1 MAAEFLTRAT
11 AIKIAAWLAAT
22 IVLNGCMTS
31 RIESTKDAATGLG
44 TNESIVIL
52 SSSYHVAKPAEDA
65 FIECVT
71 ENAQSGSKK
80 LRVYPAAEFRDALF
94 PWLEPR
100 TAPAKAANLQE
111 MLDRPGVQEAIKARN
126 VRYIVWIQGTTEES
140 NNNGGLACAA
150 GPTGGACFGLA
161 WWDNLSSYEAA
172 IWDLAAAADAGKVTT
187 NVNGTSMIPALIV
200 PVPFIARTRA
210 AACKGM
216 ASQLQTFIAG

>member
-1 MAAEFLTRAT
+1 MC
-11 AIKIAAWLAAT
+11 LAAT
-22 IVLNGCMTS
+22 IILAGCMTS
-31 RIESTKDAATGLG
+31 RVESTKDAATGIG
-44 TNESIVIL
+44 KNESIVIL

-71 ENAQSGSKK
+71 DKAQSGSRK
-80 LRVYPAAEFRDALF
+80 LQVYPADEFRDALF

-100 TAPAKAANLQE
+100 TAPAKAADLPE
-111 MLDRPGVQEAIKARN
+111 FLGRPGVQDVIRARK
-126 VRYIVWIQGTTEES
+126 VRYVVWVQGKTEES
-140 NNNGGLACAA
+140 NSNGGLACAA

-172 IWDLAAAADAGKVTT
+172 VWDLESATDTGKVTT
-187 NVNGTSMIPALIV
+187 SVNGTSMVPAVIV
-200 PVPFIARTRA
+200 PLPFIARTRA